1 MVEVFIPEDDDAAF
15 SEMTIV
21 CDHCRAMEN
30 VLTDLLGS
38 KVSRVIMGRVTNE
51 LHGERGTSTATAFS
65 PDTPFEVV
73 AISQAPK
80 RYLAKA

>member
-1 MVEVFIPEDDDAAF
+1 MVEVFILENDDGSF

-21 CDHCRAMEN
+21 CEHCHAMEN

-51 LHGERGTSTATAFS
+51 LHGERGPSTATALS
-65 PDTPFEVV
+65 PEHVEVV
-73 AISQAPK
+73 AISRAPK
-80 RYLAKA
+80 RYLVQA

>member
-1 MVEVFIPEDDDAAF
+1 
-15 SEMTIV
+15 
-21 CDHCRAMEN
+21 MEN

-51 LHGERGTSTATAFS
+51 LHGERGTSTATALS
-65 PDTPFEVV
+65 PDTPIEVV

-80 RYLAKA
+80 RYFAKA